1 MADLKEKEFET
12 RATSK
17 LPGIYLSSGCTARAC
32 WNQSRHGGEN
42 WLGGS
47 RAFLLPSCCHGLSFS
62 SKPPTAPG
70 PVTLLVWVQLG
81 PRLYRALDC
90 WECLPLS
97 STSSH
102 KRVALN
108 MLPQAVCY

>member
-1 MADLKEKEFET
+1 LKRERPQSCLVF
-12 RATSK
+12 
-17 LPGIYLSSGCTARAC
+17 IYLLGARPVRVGIS
-32 WNQSRHGGEN
+32 QGMGGRTGWEA
-42 WLGGS
+42 
-47 RAFLLPSCCHGLSFS
+47 RVPSCCHGLSFS